1 MKEELKIKVNEL
13 KKNNIID
20 SAEKVFSKFGIDNT
34 TMDEISKEVG
44 ISKRTVYLYFTSKTA
59 IFNAI
64 LFRANKRM
72 YEYFSEEV
80 QKKEFSS
87 YEIKEKIR
95 VFWNTLKKFKIEQ
108 NLYFKVI
115 SMYENQKSDMD
126 SKDEYL
132 EKGYEWSEKI
142 YSIIKESI
150 LQSDAGFIKQN
161 NIDETVLILWM
172 TSISVLNTVDI
183 KKIYLQDFFNI
194 NIEAFFETF
203 FEYIVYPLINHE
215 KEL

>member
-80 QKKEFSS
+80 QKEGFSS

-95 VFWNTLKKFKIEQ
+95 VFWNTLKKFKTEQ

-115 SMYENQKSDMD
+115 SMYENQKIDMD

-132 EKGYEWSEKI
+132 AKGYEWSEKI
-142 YSIIKESI
+142 YSIMKESI
-150 LQSDAGFIKQN
+150 LQSGTGFIKQN

-183 KKIYLQDFFNI
+183 KKVYLKDFFNI
-194 NIEAFFETF
+194 DIEAFFETF
-203 FEYIVYPLINHE
+203 FEYMVYPLINQE

>member
-1 MKEELKIKVNEL
+1 M
-13 KKNNIID
+13 
-20 SAEKVFSKFGIDNT
+20 
-34 TMDEISKEVG
+34 
-44 ISKRTVYLYFTSKTA
+44 
-59 IFNAI
+59 
-64 LFRANKRM
+64 
-72 YEYFSEEV
+72 
-80 QKKEFSS
+80 
-87 YEIKEKIR
+87 
-95 VFWNTLKKFKIEQ
+95 
-108 NLYFKVI
+108 
-115 SMYENQKSDMD
+115 
-126 SKDEYL
+126 
-132 EKGYEWSEKI
+132 EKGYEWTEKI

>member
-80 QKKEFSS
+80 QKEGFS
-87 YEIKEKIR
+87 
-95 VFWNTLKKFKIEQ
+95 
-108 NLYFKVI
+108 
-115 SMYENQKSDMD
+115 
-126 SKDEYL
+126 
-132 EKGYEWSEKI
+132 
-142 YSIIKESI
+142 
-150 LQSDAGFIKQN
+150 
-161 NIDETVLILWM
+161 
-172 TSISVLNTVDI
+172 
-183 KKIYLQDFFNI
+183 
-194 NIEAFFETF
+194 
-203 FEYIVYPLINHE
+203 
-215 KEL
+215 

>member
-142 YSIIKESI
+142 YAIMKESI
-150 LQSDAGFIKQN
+150 LQSDTGFVKQN